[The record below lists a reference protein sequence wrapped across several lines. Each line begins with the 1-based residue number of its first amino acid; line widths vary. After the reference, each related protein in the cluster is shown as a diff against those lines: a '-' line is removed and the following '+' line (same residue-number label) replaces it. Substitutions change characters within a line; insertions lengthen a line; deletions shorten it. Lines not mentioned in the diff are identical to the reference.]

1 MARRTNRSTS
11 KPNSCAESA
20 RACRARPRRMS
31 PYACDYGAGGAALFD
46 IVNVQIWT
54 RRRVSGAPTRSL
66 PHRERRR
73 DPFVNFPR
81 AGLAHRAEHSPRKRE
96 AGGSSPP
103 ASTSLDPGR
112 NRPVAGHRF
121 GKAETGVR
129 SAVAAPSIRLGKH
142 SWRNG
147 RRSRLRSG
155 RRKAWRFKSS
165 RVHQFVCAQRHT
177 TARRSLRQAA
187 KASVLHTDIPRFE
200 SWSEHHTAS
209 LA

>member
-1 MARRTNRSTS
+1 MCPARTRM
-11 KPNSCAESA
+11 
-20 RACRARPRRMS
+20 RARPQLMS

-54 RRRVSGAPTRSL
+54 RRRASASLTRSL

-73 DPFVNFPR
+73 APFVDFPK

-103 ASTSLDPGR
+103 ASTTVNGR

-129 SAVAAPSIRLGKH
+129 SAVAAPSIRLWQSTRGETADAAASEAAAARHGGSSPPGCTTIARFAKRPRH
-142 SWRNG
+142 
-147 RRSRLRSG
+147 RSYTP
-155 RRKAWRFKSS
+155 AF
-165 RVHQFVCAQRHT
+165 
-177 TARRSLRQAA
+177 
-187 KASVLHTDIPRFE
+187 PRFE
-200 SWSEHHTAS
+200 SWSEHQR
-209 LA
+209 LR